1 MSMKNKFSKLIILL
15 LTTCAMQTAKAENYS
30 YLTLQ
35 YGGVQQSIALNTLKK
50 ITFSGG
56 QLHATTAEGVQSIK
70 LSTMEKMFFSSTA
83 TAIQSAKMDAAFELG
98 YDAASQMVM
107 LNGMS
112 GRGVV
117 EVYSVNG
124 TKALRETTSLNGGQ
138 VSLASLPKG
147 LYIVKVNGKVLKVT
161 R

>member
-1 MSMKNKFSKLIILL
+1 MSMKNKFNKLIILL
-15 LTTCAMQTAKAENYS
+15 LTACAMQTAKAENYS